1 MLSPLS
7 EPEKESSSAKKKKHK
22 KVQDF
27 VLNITVPL
35 ECSFV
40 RKAAALSTRSTL
52 VAHQIIKCFCF
63 IDVFSEVEEEAA
75 TVGKCSSPKR
85 SSRWWQFCKRK
96 VSSLF
101 LSSYVTAGLRSFRLQ
116 SCANKVSLTVKR
128 RTRWANQF
136 WVGKKRPVA
145 AVHFLSKPLM
155 ELPCRQLP

>member
-1 MLSPLS
+1 MLSRLS

-27 VLNITVPL
+27 VLNVTAPL

-40 RKAAALSTRSTL
+40 RKAAALSTGSTL

-75 TVGKCSSPKR
+75 TIGKCSSLKR
-85 SSRWWQFCKRK
+85 RSRWWQLCKRK

-116 SCANKVSLTVKR
+116 SCAKIVSLTVEK

-136 WVGKKRPVA
+136 WVETKRPVVA
-145 AVHFLSKPLM
+145 TPFLNLYTF
-155 ELPCRQLP
+155 